1 MVSYSLLR
9 TTAHDP
15 LVMICLN
22 FWHEITIGKFT
33 VTQTVIVKQA
43 HQKQFY
49 YGEAQE
55 KECTKL
61 LDFLKQSSLLTETQV
76 IDFYL

>member
-1 MVSYSLLR
+1 
-9 TTAHDP
+9 
-15 LVMICLN
+15 MICQN
-22 FWHEITIGKFT
+22 FGTEITIAKFT
-33 VTQTVIVKQA
+33 VTQTVVIKQA

-61 LDFLKQSSLLTETQV
+61 LEFL
-76 IDFYL
+76 